1 MAERAARGRTRG
13 VRRSR
18 AARRGGAEAP
28 VLRQGIQRPRAVNT
42 GVVGVRREG
51 AEAARGGLRAYCSCG
66 WRAVGVPPID
76 WGQVAVDGAALTE
89 ESGPLEDWEQH
100 VDEVD
105 AAAAVVPP
113 ELLGMIEQFGA

>member
-1 MAERAARGRTRG
+1 MPGTFGDWYDLAATNLGVAERRD
-13 VRRSR
+13 S
-18 AARRGGAEAP
+18 
-28 VLRQGIQRPRAVNT
+28 
-42 GVVGVRREG
+42 
-51 AEAARGGLRAYCSCG
+51 SG
-66 WRAVGVPPID
+66 WRMLAGLGMLTGTVLGLVMAAEQVTVLKQLPWWRRLNLVFLP
-76 WGQVAVDGAALTE
+76 VAVDGAALTE